1 MKDIL
6 IIIKNEATIIGLP
19 SDDIKLVKEYL
30 TVSNPLFEKKI
41 ELGLTNWNTPRS
53 LQYYQINKDSIVVPV
68 GALSNLITI
77 INNSDTNISIV
88 KKDIKDA
95 RFDKELPSFFSN
107 IKFTATLRDY
117 QQEMLDATKSHSI
130 GVIEAMTGAGKTIF
144 ALSRILYSKCP
155 TLFLV
160 HTLELALQTI
170 ESFCKFSNL
179 KKDDIGMIG
188 DGKFELK
195 PITIGLHQTLSK
207 ISDEKMEL
215 INSHISQ
222 VIGDEIHIIAAET
235 WYHTMKKLNAKYKW
249 GISATPKRE
258 DGLTK
263 VIPWATGPKIYTVDP
278 KKLENVLIKPSVTY
292 IDTDYKFPLIST
304 NEYQEMI
311 TDLAGDKERNDLIL
325 SYVKKNPDTASILLC
340 ERLCQVEYFHNS
352 LKQSVMLTSKM
363 SKKSRAEAMDALRAG
378 EKNIVIST
386 YGLFSMG
393 IDIPALEKLYLCS
406 PIKSEIKLR
415 QSAGRLMRKSPGKT
429 HAEII
434 DFVDNKISILKN
446 TAYKRKRILSNL

>member
-1 MKDIL
+1 MKDVL
-6 IIIKNEATIIGLP
+6 IVVKNEATLIGLP
-19 SDDIKLVKEYL
+19 PADKKLIKEYL

-41 ELGLTNWNTPRS
+41 ELGLANWNTPRS
-53 LQYYQINKDSIVVPV
+53 LQYYTTTDDSMVIPV
-68 GALSNLITI
+68 GSLSKAIEI
-77 INNSDTNISIV
+77 VNSSDSNVQIS
-88 KKDIKDA
+88 KKDIKDV
-95 RFDKELPSFFSN
+95 RFDKQLPSFFSKV
-107 IKFTATLRDY
+107 KFKATLRDY
-117 QQEMLDATKSHSI
+117 QQEMLDATKNHSI

-144 ALSRILYSKCP
+144 ALSRILHSQCP

-179 KKDDIGMIG
+179 KRDDIGMIG
-188 DGKFELK
+188 NGKFELR

-207 ISDEKMEL
+207 ISDEKMEH

-235 WYHTMKKLNAKYKW
+235 WFYTMQKLNAKYKW

-263 VIPWATGPKIYTVDP
+263 VIHWATGPKIYTVDP
-278 KKLENVLIKPSVTY
+278 SKLENVLIKPTVTY

-304 NEYQEMI
+304 NEYQDMI

-325 SYVKKNPDTASILLC
+325 SYVNKAPKIASVLLC
-340 ERLCQVEYFHNS
+340 ERLCQVEYFHKK

-363 SKKSRAEAMDALRAG
+363 NKKSRAEAMEKIRSG
-378 EKNIVIST
+378 KKNIVIST

-393 IDIPALEKLYLCS
+393 IDIPALERLYLCS

-429 HAEII
+429 KAEIL
-434 DFVDNKISILKN
+434 DFVDSKISLLKN
-446 TAYKRKRILSNL
+446 TAYKRKRVLSYL

>member
-6 IIIKNEATIIGLP
+6 IIVKNEATILGLP
-19 SDDIKLVKEYL
+19 KEDVKLVKDYL
-30 TVSNPLFEKKI
+30 TISNPLFEKKI
-41 ELGLTNWNTPRS
+41 ELGLANWNTPRN
-53 LQYYQINKDSIVVPV
+53 LQYFTINDSSMSVPV
-68 GALSNLITI
+68 GALSKIIEIINTSRSDITI
-77 INNSDTNISIV
+77 TQ
-88 KKDIKDA
+88 KDIKDA
-95 RFDKELPSFFSN
+95 RFDKKLPSFFSN
-107 IKFTATLRDY
+107 VKFKATLRDY
-117 QQEMLDATKSHSI
+117 QQEMLDATKGKSI

-144 ALSRILYSKCP
+144 ALSRILYSQHP

-170 ESFCKFSNL
+170 ESFCKFSSL

-188 DGKFELK
+188 NGKFELR

-207 ISDEKMEL
+207 LSDEKMAH
-215 INSHISQ
+215 INKHISQ

-235 WYHTMKKLNAKYKW
+235 WFNTMKKLNAKYKW

-263 VIPWATGPKIYTVDP
+263 AIHWATGPKIYTVP
-278 KKLENVLIKPSVTY
+278 KEKLENVLIKPSINY
-292 IDTDYKFPLIST
+292 IETEYKFPLIST
-304 NEYQEMI
+304 NEYQDMI
-311 TDLAGDKERNDLIL
+311 TDLAENKDRNDLIL
-325 SYVKKNPDTASILLC
+325 SYVNKHKDISSVLLC
-340 ERLCQVEYFHNS
+340 ERLSQVQYMHDK

-363 SKKSRAEAMDALRAG
+363 TKKSRAETMEKVKSG

-393 IDIPALEKLYLCS
+393 IDIPSLEILYLCS

-429 HAEII
+429 EAKIF
-434 DFVDNKISILKN
+434 DFVDNKIGLLKN
-446 TAYKRKRILSNL
+446 TAYKRKRVLNNL